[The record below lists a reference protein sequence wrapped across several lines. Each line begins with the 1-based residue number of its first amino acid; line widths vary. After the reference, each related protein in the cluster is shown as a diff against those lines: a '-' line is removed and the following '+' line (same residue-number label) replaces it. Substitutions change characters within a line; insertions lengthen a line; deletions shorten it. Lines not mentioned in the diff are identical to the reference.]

1 MAGTR
6 EERSLE
12 HLASKLLRLPV
23 TLFKLATEK
32 IKTLS
37 YSAKMAQ
44 SANMIVV
51 SPAAVKHIRQ
61 VLLEHKKNSQAVSQ
75 AIPSLHAVELQMID
89 QIRRQT
95 QRHNRNN
102 VTRTQAYWHVYKNH
116 SELHW
121 ALLAHM
127 VSRNGGW
134 CMTDLKGDLLP
145 QLLNTSQIESIFAFL
160 EKANGLIF
168 HDAYPQLLL
177 YVESKRVNRSLF
189 HLLPFLQVSAFMHP
203 VWEHFW
209 MHREPSV
216 LTISLIINEQNYIE
230 QRIVQDPYYKK
241 SVLGTITFLL
251 QSLMQLNH
259 VIFPYFTDSAREP
272 RLAGLILE
280 DFNDLKERIEF
291 GKKLYAIL
299 FGLPTVHQGIIAFA
313 EKTPHTGSRMDYWP
327 QLFASIR
334 KAPPELAFKERLTG
348 CQLIK
353 ETEPLYSAMLKD
365 AWSDRPLGSLE
376 PGDWFDPKKPS
387 QPLRHLASIQVPFLF
402 DMTSEACLG
411 LNKLE
416 LAILAGEPF
425 SFSP

>member
-1 MAGTR
+1 MFRTR

-12 HLASKLLRLPV
+12 HLAGKLIRLPV
-23 TLFKLATEK
+23 SLFKLLTEK
-32 IKTLS
+32 INTLS

-44 SANMIVV
+44 SAKLIEV

-61 VLLEHKKNSQAVSQ
+61 VLLEQKKHSQTVPQ
-75 AIPSLHAVELQMID
+75 TIPSIHAADRQMID

-95 QRHNRNN
+95 HQHNRNN
-102 VTRTQAYWHVYKNH
+102 VTRTQAYWHIYE
-116 SELHW
+116 SYPELHW

-134 CMTDLKGDLLP
+134 SMTDLKGDLIP
-145 QLLNTSQIESIFAFL
+145 HLLNASQIESLFGFL
-160 EKANGLIF
+160 ERANGLIF

-177 YVESKRVNRSLF
+177 YAESKRMNRSLF

-209 MHREPSV
+209 LHREPSV
-216 LTISLIINEQNYIE
+216 LTVSLIINEQNYIE
-230 QRIVQDPYYKK
+230 RRIIQNTHYQQ
-241 SVLGTITFLL
+241 SVLGTFSFLL

-259 VIFPYFTDSAREP
+259 IVFPYLAESTREP

-280 DFNDLKERIEF
+280 DFSDLKERIEF

-313 EKTPHTGSRMDYWP
+313 ENTPHTGSRMDYWP

-353 ETEPLYSAMLKD
+353 ETDPLYSALLKD
-365 AWSDRPLGSLE
+365 AWPDRPLGSLE
-376 PGDWFDPKKPS
+376 PGDWYDPMKPS
-387 QPLRHLASIQVPFLF
+387 LPLRHLASIQVPFLF

-425 SFSP
+425 SP

>member
-6 EERSLE
+6 EERRLE
-12 HLASKLLRLPV
+12 HLAGKLIRLPV
-23 TLFKLATEK
+23 SLFKLLTDK
-32 IKTLS
+32 INTLS
-37 YSAKMAQ
+37 YSAKMAH
-44 SANMIVV
+44 SANLIEVP
-51 SPAAVKHIRQ
+51 PAAIKHIRQ
-61 VLLEHKKNSQAVSQ
+61 ALLEQKKHSQAVSQ
-75 AIPSLHAVELQMID
+75 ASPSIHAADQQTID

-95 QRHNRNN
+95 QQQNRNN
-102 VTRTQAYWHVYKNH
+102 VTRTQAYWHIYKSH
-116 SELHW
+116 PELHW

-134 CMTDLKGDLLP
+134 SMTDLKGDLLP
-145 QLLNTSQIESIFAFL
+145 YLLNASQIESLFAFL

-177 YVESKRVNRSLF
+177 YIESKRVNRSLF

-209 MHREPSV
+209 LHRESSI
-216 LTISLIINEQNYIE
+216 LTVSLIINEQNYIE
-230 QRIVQDPYYKK
+230 QRIVQDTHYKK

-259 VIFPYFTDSAREP
+259 VVFPYLAESACEP

-280 DFNDLKERIEF
+280 DFSDLNERIEF

-313 EKTPHTGSRMDYWP
+313 EKIPHTGSRMDYWP

-348 CQLIK
+348 CQLIN
-353 ETEPLYSAMLKD
+353 ESEPLYSAMLKD
-365 AWSDRPLGSLE
+365 AWPDRPLGSLE
-376 PGDWFDPKKPS
+376 PGDWFDPIKPS
-387 QPLRHLASIQVPFLF
+387 QPLHHLASVQVPFLF

-425 SFSP
+425 SP